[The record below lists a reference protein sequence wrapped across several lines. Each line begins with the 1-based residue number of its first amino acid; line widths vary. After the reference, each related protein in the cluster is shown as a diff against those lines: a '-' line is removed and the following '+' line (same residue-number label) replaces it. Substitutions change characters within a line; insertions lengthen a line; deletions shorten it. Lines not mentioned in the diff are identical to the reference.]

1 MVPQVL
7 RLFEV
12 TSRGNLKIDF
22 YAKSENPLQ
31 GQKNLQ
37 GYWNRKNHLQ
47 KAYKRSLAY
56 QKVHK
61 T

>member
-12 TSRGNLKIDF
+12 TSRGNLKINF

-31 GQKNLQ
+31 GQKNL
-37 GYWNRKNHLQ
+37 
-47 KAYKRSLAY
+47 
-56 QKVHK
+56 
-61 T
+61 